1 MKHIVNLIAGIFI
14 VIMYFSTLP
23 AQSRREPLND
33 KEIDELRDAAQEPTA
48 RIKLYIEFA
57 RDRLVALEQM
67 RSDLKIPDRAQ
78 QTHDKLQNFLDVY
91 DELSDNIDTFVGRN
105 ADLRKPLKLV
115 IEADTEFQAKLRAIK
130 SASDSTPAEA
140 QKYQFLLDNAIDS
153 VDGGAKD
160 HRQLLAEQEETW
172 KHRKK

>member
-1 MKHIVNLIAGIFI
+1 VKKIIKIVCVGLAVPLLLYG
-14 VIMYFSTLP
+14 MH

-48 RIKLYIEFA
+48 RIKLYIQFA

-67 RSDLKIPDRAQ
+67 RSDPKVPDRAQ

-91 DELSDNIDTFVGRN
+91 DELSDNIDTFVARN

-115 IEADTEFQAKLRAIK
+115 IEADTEFQSKLRAIK
-130 SASDSTPAEA
+130 SASDSTPAEE

-153 VDGGAKD
+153 LDGGSRD

>member
-1 MKHIVNLIAGIFI
+1 MAVGLWFCA
-14 VIMYFSTLP
+14 MQ

-48 RIKLYIEFA
+48 RIKLYIEFC
-57 RDRLVALEQM
+57 RNRLVALEQM
-67 RSDLKIPDRAQ
+67 RSDPKVTDRAQ

-115 IEADTEFQAKLRAIK
+115 IEADTEYAAKLRALK
-130 SASDSTPAEA
+130 SASDSTSAEA

-153 VDGGAKD
+153 VDGGARD
-160 HRQLLAEQEETW
+160 HRQLLSEQEETW